1 MARKKR
7 EPEAK
12 PAAGWITTF
21 SDLMNL
27 LLCFFVLLFSM
38 STVDA
43 EKFQMV
49 IASLQS
55 SLSIMPAGSMSIGE
69 GEMVGNGISQL
80 PNIDVFFETSSGE
93 DGDSQGGKT
102 EETET
107 ETDVAEHYKE
117 QALSESEQMAE
128 QIEQQIEA
136 GGLQNQ
142 VEVDF
147 NAEYVKLTLNGAI
160 LFDSAKAN
168 IREDAQPLIAKI
180 GTILE
185 NYDSN
190 VIEIEGHTDNV
201 PIHSSKYENNNVL
214 SMYRA
219 LSVADFIRDNTTLDP
234 ALIKSSG
241 RGEYV
246 PVADNTT
253 EEGRARNRRVEIKV
267 YNSYNS
273 GGATE

>member
-1 MARKKR
+1 MITQGEVLDIARDAIYNIILTSA
-7 EPEAK
+7 P
-12 PAAGWITTF
+12 
-21 SDLMNL
+21 L
-27 LLCFFVLLFSM
+27 LLISLIVGLIISIFQTVTSIQEQTLTFVPKILGVFAGMLLFGAWM
-38 STVDA
+38 
-43 EKFQMV
+43 
-49 IASLQS
+49 L
-55 SLSIMPAGSMSIGE
+55 
-69 GEMVGNGISQL
+69 N
-80 PNIDVFFETSSGE
+80 NICLLYTS
-93 DGDSQGGKT
+93 
-102 EETET
+102 
-107 ETDVAEHYKE
+107 
-117 QALSESEQMAE
+117 
-128 QIEQQIEA
+128 IEA

-219 LSVADFIRDNTTLDP
+219 LSVADFIRDNTTSVSYTHLDVY
-234 ALIKSSG
+234 KRQMKDHG
-241 RGEYV
+241 
-246 PVADNTT
+246 NTMDVT
-253 EEGRARNRRVEIKV
+253 A
-267 YNSYNS
+267 
-273 GGATE
+273 